1 MKYLYIFIISCVLCI
16 ACKEPQA
23 RKPVSVK
30 TGTNFLENSV
40 ERTKKR
46 LEAENNLITNYI
58 KQDSVNTY
66 FNTNNGFW
74 YTYIKKDSTQTTTP
88 NFGDKVVY
96 TYSVS
101 DINNNNIYARD
112 EIGEQS
118 CYIDQEDEII
128 EGLRQGLKYLKL
140 NEEIK
145 FIFPSQLAYGY
156 RGDGN
161 KIKVNTPIICNV
173 LLKEITTKKN

>member
-1 MKYLYIFIISCVLCI
+1 MRYFNLLLITFMLF

-30 TGTNFLENSV
+30 TGTFLQGSA

-46 LEAENNLITNYI
+46 LEQEHHFIQEYI
-58 KQDSVNTY
+58 KQDSANTY
-66 FNTNNGFW
+66 LSSNNGFW
-74 YTYIKKDSTQTTTP
+74 YTYIKQDSLTTP
-88 NFGDKVVY
+88 LPKYGDEITF

-101 DINNNNIYARD
+101 DIKNNTIYSLKD
-112 EIGEQS
+112 IGEQTLF
-118 CYIDQEDEII
+118 IDQESEII
-128 EGLRQGLKYLKL
+128 EGFRQGLKLLKKG
-140 NEEIK
+140 EEIK

-161 KIKVNTPIICNV
+161 KIKINTPIVCTTV
-173 LLKEITTKKN
+173 LQNIIINKQ

>member
-1 MKYLYIFIISCVLCI
+1 MKYLHLFIILFFTLI

-46 LEAENNLITNYI
+46 LKAENNLITNYI
-58 KQDSVNTY
+58 KQDSSNNY

-74 YTYIKKDSTQTTTP
+74 YTYIKKDSTQTTLP
-88 NFGDKVVY
+88 NFGDKV
-96 TYSVS
+96 TYSYSVT
-101 DINNNNIYARD
+101 DLNNNSIYTSN
-112 EIGEQS
+112 EIGDQI
-118 CYIDQEDEII
+118 CYIDQEDDII
-128 EGLRQGLKYLKL
+128 EGLRQGLKYLKK

-161 KIKVNTPIICNV
+161 KINVNTPIVCTV
-173 LLKEITTKKN
+173 LLKEITTKKD